1 MKKENENKIKE
12 KIFNITQGFLSN
24 PPLIIWGSGATIP
37 FGLPSMAD
45 LNETLKEKIE
55 DFDDENSNLE
65 TELEKEKYK
74 ERIPQIKKVIWDKV
88 NNADDSVLQKIVEN
102 NNDDLHSIK
111 LLIEKF
117 IDAHPQ
123 VVNIVTTNYDRV
135 LEHLMSYYNIK
146 FTDGFD
152 GKTLSTFE
160 ESQFR
165 EKNIVNLIKVHG
177 SLNWFDI
184 GGESRYSSC
193 TLKNDNPKMIAPGK
207 NKYKEA
213 YDPPYRELIQKADDL
228 IGQSSSFLVVGF
240 GFHDDHLT
248 PKIINK
254 INQGISIVLITKEI
268 SESSFK
274 ALEKAKKYILFEE
287 EGRDKTKVIYKE
299 NDSAEKKEK
308 ILEGSFWKLNKFMEI
323 I

>member
-1 MKKENENKIKE
+1 MTKEDENKIKE
-12 KIFNITQGFLSN
+12 KIFKITQKFLKN

-65 TELEKEKYK
+65 IEISKEKYK
-74 ERIPQIKKVIWDKV
+74 EIMPQIKKAIWDKI
-88 NNADDSVLQKIVEN
+88 NDADNFVLQEIIEH
-102 NNDDLHSIK
+102 NNDDLNSIK

-184 GGESRYSSC
+184 GGDSRYSSY

-207 NKYKEA
+207 NKYEEA
-213 YDPPYRELIQKADDL
+213 YSSPYRELIQKADNL
-228 IGQSSSFLVVGF
+228 IKHCSSFLVIGF

-254 INQGISIVLITKEI
+254 INQGISIVLITKKI

-287 EGRDKTKVIYKE
+287 EDGGKTKVIYKE
-299 NDSAEKKEK
+299 NNFAEKEES
-308 ILEGSFWKLNKFMEI
+308 ILKGSFWKLNKFMEI

>member
-1 MKKENENKIKE
+1 MKKENENKIKG

-65 TELEKEKYK
+65 IELSKKKYK
-74 ERIPQIKKVIWDKV
+74 EIMPQIKKAIWDKV
-88 NNADDSVLQKIVEN
+88 NNADDSVLQKVVEN
-102 NNDDLHSIK
+102 NDDDLHSIK

-152 GKTLSTFE
+152 GKTLSIFE
-160 ESQFR
+160 ESQFSK
-165 EKNIVNLIKVHG
+165 KNIVNLIKVHG

-184 GGESRYSSC
+184 GGDSRYSSY

-207 NKYKEA
+207 NKYEEA
-213 YDPPYRELIQKADDL
+213 YSSPYRELIQKADNL
-228 IGQSSSFLVVGF
+228 IKHCSSFLVIGF
-240 GFHDDHLT
+240 GFNDAHLT
-248 PKIINK
+248 PEIIKKIK
-254 INQGISIVLITKEI
+254 QGTPIVLITKEI

-274 ALEKAKKYILFEE
+274 ELERARKYILFEE
-287 EGRDKTKVIYKE
+287 EGGGKTKVIYKE

>member
-1 MKKENENKIKE
+1 MTET
-12 KIFNITQGFLSN
+12 IFTITQKFLKN

-37 FGLPSMAD
+37 FGLPSMSD
-45 LNETLKEKIE
+45 LNKTLKEKIK
-55 DFDDENSNLE
+55 DFNDENNNLE
-65 TELEKEKYK
+65 TELGNEKYK
-74 ERIPQIKKVIWDKV
+74 ARMSKIKKIIWDKI
-88 NNADDSVLQKIVEN
+88 NDADNFVLQKIIED
-102 NNDDLHSIK
+102 NNDDLNSIK

-117 IDAHPQ
+117 IDVHPK
-123 VVNIVTTNYDRV
+123 VINIVTTNYDRV

-152 GKTLSTFE
+152 GKTLSIFE
-160 ESQFR
+160 ESQFS

-184 GGESRYSSC
+184 SGESRYLSYP
-193 TLKNDNPKMIAPGK
+193 LKNDNPKMIAPGK
-207 NKYKEA
+207 NKYEEA
-213 YDPPYRELIQKADDL
+213 FSPPYRELIQKADNL
-228 IGQSSSFLVVGF
+228 IRQSSSFLVIGF
-240 GFHDDHLT
+240 GFNDEHLT

-254 INQGISIVLITKEI
+254 INQEIPIVLIAKKI

-274 ALEKAKKYILFEE
+274 ALGRAKKYILFEE
-287 EGRDKTKVIYKE
+287 KCGGKTKIIYKE
-299 NDSAEKKEK
+299 SDSARKEEK